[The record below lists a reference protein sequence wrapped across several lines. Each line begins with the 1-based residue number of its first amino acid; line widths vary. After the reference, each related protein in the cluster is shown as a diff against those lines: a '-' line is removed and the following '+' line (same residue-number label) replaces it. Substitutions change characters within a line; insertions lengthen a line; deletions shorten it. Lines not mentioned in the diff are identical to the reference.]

1 LERISGRAYPA
12 SIQRDATPRTPD
24 SRE

>member
-1 LERISGRAYPA
+1 LEAISGRAYPA
-12 SIQRDATPRTPD
+12 SIQRAATPRTPD